1 MENTPKQRKQMF
13 ANFADRIPSL
23 LPDLQNSTSKY
34 FRQLMKII
42 EQSMASVIVPAILDH
57 DPTSSDS
64 IHRMAQT
71 PPKGAPKGGPAAFPN
86 LKNGA
91 TKKNHARHAM
101 ESLIQHLQHVLDV
114 LCKWSKDW
122 PVMELVFK
130 QILHWIAIRPLNM
143 LFVQKE
149 ACNYQR
155 AIHLK

>member
-13 ANFADRIPSL
+13 ANYAERIPSL

-34 FRQLMKII
+34 YRQLMKII

-64 IHRMAQT
+64 IHRMAQ
-71 PPKGAPKGGPAAFPN
+71 APNGKSPFPN
-86 LKNGA
+86 LKNGIA
-91 TKKNHARHAM
+91 KQHARHAM
-101 ESLIQHLQHVLDV
+101 ESLIQHMQHVLDI

-122 PVMELVFK
+122 PIMELVFK